1 MTRTVTELAVLNR
14 AERGAF
20 VAALGGIF
28 ENAPW
33 VAERVVASRP
43 FATVAD
49 LHRAMVEAV
58 AASGEAQQLDLIR
71 GHPELGSKVGQAPVM
86 TAESRSEQGG
96 LGLDR
101 LSEAEFTR
109 FNELNAAYRARFGF
123 PFIIC
128 VRRHTRDSILAEFAR
143 RLGNTPPQERAAA
156 LEEIGYITRLRLV
169 EAVDG
174 PGKPK
179 TDGRLSTHV
188 LDTVSGKPAAGV
200 RVVLTER
207 GASAESV
214 LAETATNADG
224 RTDAPLIGGAP
235 LRIGTYEIA
244 FHIGAYFAA
253 KGIASRASSLPR
265 RGADPLRHR
274 RARGPLPRAAL
285 GLALELLDLPRQLS
299 RAAAS
304 TEWPRHRG
312 LDFRLRVVGSR
323 FAATRRAAASAS
335 RAHATSSSGSS
346 NSRSGARQKARSM
359 LAPPFS

>member
-1 MTRTVTELAVLNR
+1 
-14 AERGAF
+14 
-20 VAALGGIF
+20 
-28 ENAPW
+28 
-33 VAERVVASRP
+33 
-43 FATVAD
+43 
-49 LHRAMVEAV
+49 MVEAV

-71 GHPELGSKVGQAPVM
+71 GHPELGSKVGQAPAM

-200 RVVLTER
+200 RVILTER

-253 KGIASRASSLPR
+253 KGIAA
-265 RGADPLRHR
+265 
-274 RARGPLPRAAL
+274 ARPPF
-285 GLALELLDLPRQLS
+285 LD
-299 RAAAS
+299 
-304 TEWPRHRG
+304 
-312 LDFRLRVVGSR
+312 VVPIR
-323 FAATRRAAASAS
+323 FAIAEPEGHYHVPLLASPWS
-335 RAHATSSSGSS
+335 YSTYRGS
-346 NSRSGARQKARSM
+346 
-359 LAPPFS
+359 